1 MTTKDFIVRYV
12 ILKIVVGSY
21 RVGEPIPSE
30 NKLAEQFQCT
40 RITVRQA
47 YNQLTEQNIL
57 TSKKGVG
64 YFVNQSFFTRVYLP
78 YNSLLDKRL
87 IFQTGYALN
96 DTQSVMIY
104 QIYSQTQP
112 IGQVKFYYKKLI
124 TNCEQFHTID
134 EILVA
139 ITLDCNLNW
148 FDVSESYQSVKDDDL
163 EACHIHK
170 ITTVFQDPE
179 ETNNLTIDTEI
190 NEGYLEFKRKFII
203 A

>member
-87 IFQTGYALN
+87 IFQTGYVLN

-124 TNCEQFHTID
+124 ADCEQFRTID

-148 FDVSESYQSVKDDDL
+148 LDVSESYQSVKDGDL